1 MMKEERVYEQRM
13 IRAQSIEEI
22 RELDRDKVDLER
34 KLNDVRTALDGYSD
48 RLKTKVIFLY

>member
-1 MMKEERVYEQRM
+1 MKEERVYEQRM

-22 RELDRDKVDLER
+22 RDLDRDKVDLER